1 MEAVLEEMERDEEEY
16 MDRDRDTLATISEEE
31 DSERGTSSTTL
42 STKQLKVSTEY
53 SQTYMIFH
61 TARFLWEQCNT

>member
-16 MDRDRDTLATISEEE
+16 MDRDTLATISEEE
-31 DSERGTSSTTL
+31 DSERGASTTSL

-53 SQTYMIFH
+53 TQTNTIFQ
-61 TARFLWEQCNT
+61 TARYI

>member
-1 MEAVLEEMERDEEEY
+1 VEAVLEEMERDGEEY

-31 DSERGTSSTTL
+31 DSERGASTTSL

-53 SQTYMIFH
+53 TQTNTIFH
-61 TARFLWEQCNT
+61 TARYI

>member
-1 MEAVLEEMERDEEEY
+1 VEAVLEEMERDGEEY

-31 DSERGTSSTTL
+31 GSSTSL

-53 SQTYMIFH
+53 RPDIYISHKASF
-61 TARFLWEQCNT
+61 